1 MKEVSA
7 FLKENGKGFL
17 ATVEEGKPRVRPFQY
32 MLEEQ
37 GRFYFCTSNAKD
49 VYQQLKAQPFVEFS
63 SMSPAFAW
71 VRLRGEIHFSQ
82 DATIKTKIIEANPL
96 VKSLYKT
103 PDNPVFEIFYVEH
116 GQAILA
122 DFSGKPQRE
131 FEF

>member
-96 VKSLYKT
+96 VKSLYS
-103 PDNPVFEIFYVEH
+103 IFYIFTVLFYKSV
-116 GQAILA
+116 GKCWLTRSKACRLLA
-122 DFSGKPQRE
+122 SG
-131 FEF
+131 

>member
-7 FLKENGKGFL
+7 FLKENVKGFL

-32 MLEEQ
+32 MLEEL
-37 GRFYFCTSNAKD
+37 GRFYFCTSNAKN

-103 PDNPVFEIFYVEH
+103 PDNPVFEIFYLEH